1 MPRYSYI
8 QIFHFNYFRV
18 IDHFPYSILST
29 LRIFILRSYGS
40 HFEEGSWEHGRPNAG
55 SKQKLASALCFT
67 RAALCFM
74 QATAHAAAV
83 PGKGRNR
90 RFSFGRI
97 KMLFSEKFSQKI
109 HRRLMYLAS
118 SWMGLRLKSLKCSC
132 CPLDN
137 HEDFLF
143 EKCTTL
149 HFSSWDDSGCPSGRK
164 KRGRPDVS
172 FAQIILPFCP
182 SSMQRWD

>member
-29 LRIFILRSYGS
+29 LRIFKLRSYGG

-83 PGKGRNR
+83 PGKGRDR

-109 HRRLMYLAS
+109 HRRLMYLVCLKLDWVKTKVLEYVVVAHWTIMKTFCLKNVQHCIFHPGMIQVVLQGERS
-118 SWMGLRLKSLKCSC
+118 VGGLM
-132 CPLDN
+132 
-137 HEDFLF
+137 
-143 EKCTTL
+143 
-149 HFSSWDDSGCPSGRK
+149 CPSHK
-164 KRGRPDVS
+164 
-172 FAQIILPFCP
+172 
-182 SSMQRWD
+182 

>member
-1 MPRYSYI
+1 MSR
-8 QIFHFNYFRV
+8 QHHF
-18 IDHFPYSILST
+18 L
-29 LRIFILRSYGS
+29 FILRSYGS

-109 HRRLMYLAS
+109 HRRLMYLVC
-118 SWMGLRLKSLKCSC
+118 LK
-132 CPLDN
+132 LDGVKTKVLEYVVVVVA
-137 HEDFLF
+137 HWTIM
-143 EKCTTL
+143 KT
-149 HFSSWDDSGCPSGRK
+149 
-164 KRGRPDVS
+164 
-172 FAQIILPFCP
+172 
-182 SSMQRWD
+182 